1 MQYDGDVVSPHD
13 FTALSCSWRCTG
25 PGGKKQEPVI
35 RYPDLDG
42 FCGGLTCQR
51 PASHHLF

>member
-13 FTALSCSWRCTG
+13 FTALSCSWAV
-25 PGGKKQEPVI
+25 PKKQEPVI

-51 PASHHLF
+51 PASHHLFWSA